1 MEKKEFIIIPE
12 FTTIEDG
19 LKYIVDNDIKFS
31 FSVNNETY
39 SSDGVKIDT
48 PINCELINI
57 NDIYIGINDNPSPG
71 QLYIEDDFLKY
82 YKEN

>member
-12 FTTIEDG
+12 FITIEDG
-19 LKYIVDNDIKFS
+19 LKYIKDNDTKFS

-39 SSDGVKIDT
+39 SSDGVKIDV
-48 PINCELINI
+48 PINYEVINI
-57 NDIYIGINDNPSPG
+57 NNIYIDIYDNPCPG
-71 QLYIEDDFLKY
+71 QLYIENDFLKY